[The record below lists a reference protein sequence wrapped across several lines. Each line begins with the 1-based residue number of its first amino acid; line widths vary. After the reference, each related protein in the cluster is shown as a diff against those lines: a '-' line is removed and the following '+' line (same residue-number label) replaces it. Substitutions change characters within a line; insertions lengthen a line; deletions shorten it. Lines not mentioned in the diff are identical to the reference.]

1 MSIKLFTIGKRGR
14 QYFAAKLDGKYNSK
28 VTINSISEAFTDG
41 QVVALEVNDLSVN
54 SRYGTDLKFEPT
66 RVMTDKDVKQAKL
79 EAEVVKHL
87 KWARENVAKDILSG
101 SAINFVMDNEWK
113 VDGEALKTEITAF
126 KADLAAAH
134 KAQRA
139 ANEASRAAQ
148 EKQWATEKAERQ
160 EGASRRILFPR
171 AKRPQF
177 HVPVRSGSAVVVY
190 TGEGKAFRI
199 NSEHPSTHGS
209 HLLGYEGEFGNYCY
223 YRLATTDEVTE
234 LEMREAEAA
243 VKKFAK
249 KRLNEIVAEIKKGEQ
264 PLMEGIYPI
273 GEFINLTRD
282 DRIVIEDDYI
292 WSLYDTRVDNAGNF
306 GDYLARRIP
315 FDTSLAHEIRTLS
328 AQFT

>member
-1 MSIKLFTIGKRGR
+1 
-14 QYFAAKLDGKYNSK
+14 
-28 VTINSISEAFTDG
+28 
-41 QVVALEVNDLSVN
+41 
-54 SRYGTDLKFEPT
+54 
-66 RVMTDKDVKQAKL
+66 VMTEKDVKQAKIA
-79 EAEVVKHL
+79 AEVVKHL
-87 KWARENVAKDILSG
+87 KWARENVEKGILSG
-101 SAINFVMDNEWK
+101 SAINFVLENGWQVASE
-113 VDGEALKTEITAF
+113 ELKSEIVAF
-126 KADLAAAH
+126 KDDLSVSR
-134 KAQRA
+134 KAQKA

-148 EKQWATEKAERQ
+148 EKLWASEKAERQ
-160 EGASRRILFPR
+160 EGASRRVLFPR

-190 TGEGKAFRI
+190 TGEGKFFRI

-209 HLLGYEGEFGNYCY
+209 HLLGYEGEFGSYCY

-249 KRLNEIVAEIKKGEQ
+249 KRLNEILAEIKKGEQ
-264 PLMEGIYPI
+264 PLMDDIYPI

-315 FDTSLAHEIRTLS
+315 FDIAHEIRTLS